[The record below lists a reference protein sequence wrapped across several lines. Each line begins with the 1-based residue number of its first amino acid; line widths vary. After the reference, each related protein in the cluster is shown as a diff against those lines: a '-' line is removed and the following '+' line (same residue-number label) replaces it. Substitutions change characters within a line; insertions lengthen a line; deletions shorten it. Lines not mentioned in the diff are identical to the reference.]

1 MNLRIILLSVLF
13 IGFTLESGAQPCPPS
28 FERITIEDGLSQ
40 STVRDMV
47 EDAQGYM
54 WFATADGLDR
64 YDGYEIT
71 SYRHDER
78 DSTSILSHNIQ
89 SLFIASDGRMWIA
102 HKRGISCYDAE
113 TERFTNYPFPHTG
126 EIYAP
131 HAIVET
137 DSTHLLVSS
146 AVQMSLFNRRTGT
159 FRVVRTFDDNYVTML
174 YRDARD
180 GTILV
185 GTDHGLC
192 RTDASCRQFT
202 FFPELTGMWIR
213 EVERTG
219 EGYWIS
225 TEGQGVLLADDSFH
239 VVRQYRKGPEPEG
252 LPSDIVRCT
261 HLDQQGNLWVGTIMG
276 LAVLL
281 PDRMT
286 VHHYFCNEFDQKSIS
301 HNSVLSLCS
310 DSQGGVWIGTYFGG
324 VNYYH
329 HLRNRFRHLRA
340 GIGSSYLNDRTISSI
355 VQSPGGDIWIGTNDG
370 GINIL
375 DIVTGRISS
384 LSMVRPG
391 NPDLQSENVKSICFV
406 TPDRAL
412 VGLYGGGLALVDRQ
426 RGVIR
431 SWNTQNSALQNDY
444 VYAIEPVGDR
454 YWIGTLR
461 GLALFD
467 GERFDGVPGVEIRS
481 EQHNMRISALLCD
494 TRGAVWIGTMNGGLF
509 RYDPSEGGLV
519 SYPYAEADD
528 GLLDEFVNCI
538 VEAHDGTIW
547 VGTNGGLNRLER
559 MPDGMYA
566 LSAPVEA
573 LRNQVVYGVVEDRT
587 GHLWVSTNRGLA
599 CYDPVRGRI
608 RFYSVSD
615 GLQGSQFNQYAFCMA
630 ASGEIYF
637 GGIHGITI
645 FDPGRLV
652 TNPFTPTP
660 IIKRL
665 RLFDREVRPGDGH
678 EVLERQIS
686 FSDRVVFTARQN
698 VFTLEFVGINYL
710 SCGRNTYAYKLEG
723 FDQEWYHTDRTSVS
737 YSNLSPGRYTFL
749 LRAANND
756 GVWNDT
762 PRRLEIRVLP
772 VWYRSWWATLIWMT
786 LFGGGCYYLALAL
799 RARRRIRQELADSE
813 RVARMSEQQLRF
825 FVNVSHE
832 LRTPL
837 TMIMLPLTEILDR
850 GISSPWLRQQLDY
863 IGRNARK
870 LMQLVNQFLD
880 YRKAELGVMK
890 LRTCQQEVSETLTEI
905 GLLFDRVAKRRSIE
919 YVLDIRTGSER
930 FIYDP
935 EYLERILSNL
945 LTNAFKYTPE
955 GGRITLSAWG
965 EEGDLVLCVSDTGK
979 GIPTE
984 AQARIFDRFY
994 QQDESIDGAGIGL
1007 SFVKKLVELHHGTI
1021 RLKSAP
1027 GVGSTFTVR
1036 LPSSESAYAPD
1047 EMAQEGTVSDSALE
1061 RARSNVDLLVAPPVP
1076 HRYDD
1081 AVGEERYTLLIVD
1094 DNADIRNYLYAEF
1107 SIDYRVMLAS
1117 SGEEALEIV
1126 QQQSPDLIISDVM
1139 MPGMG
1144 GIRFCHAIKQ
1154 NICTSHI
1161 PVILLTAKSGAE
1173 SEIEGLD
1180 SGADDYIVKPFS
1192 LQVLQTKVTNTLK
1205 MRECIR
1211 ARYATAE
1218 RVDPTKMT
1226 FSDCDRQF
1234 LDGVIGVIERNLD
1247 NPDLGV
1253 EQISHHLL
1261 VSRTTLHMKMKAV
1274 TGGSTTDF
1282 IRKIRLEHACRL
1294 LREGRYSVSEVS
1306 AMTGFNTP
1314 SYFATTFRKYIGCL
1328 PSKYVEEGEKASER
1342 GSEQD

>member
-1 MNLRIILLSVLF
+1 M
-13 IGFTLESGAQPCPPS
+13 
-28 FERITIEDGLSQ
+28 
-40 STVRDMV
+40 
-47 EDAQGYM
+47 
-54 WFATADGLDR
+54 
-64 YDGYEIT
+64 
-71 SYRHDER
+71 
-78 DSTSILSHNIQ
+78 
-89 SLFIASDGRMWIA
+89 
-102 HKRGISCYDAE
+102 
-113 TERFTNYPFPHTG
+113 
-126 EIYAP
+126 
-131 HAIVET
+131 
-137 DSTHLLVSS
+137 
-146 AVQMSLFNRRTGT
+146 
-159 FRVVRTFDDNYVTML
+159 
-174 YRDARD
+174 
-180 GTILV
+180 
-185 GTDHGLC
+185 
-192 RTDASCRQFT
+192 
-202 FFPELTGMWIR
+202 
-213 EVERTG
+213 
-219 EGYWIS
+219 
-225 TEGQGVLLADDSFH
+225 
-239 VVRQYRKGPEPEG
+239 
-252 LPSDIVRCT
+252 
-261 HLDQQGNLWVGTIMG
+261 
-276 LAVLL
+276 
-281 PDRMT
+281 
-286 VHHYFCNEFDQKSIS
+286 
-301 HNSVLSLCS
+301 
-310 DSQGGVWIGTYFGG
+310 
-324 VNYYH
+324 
-329 HLRNRFRHLRA
+329 
-340 GIGSSYLNDRTISSI
+340 NDRTISSI

-1061 RARSNVDLLVAPPVP
+1061 RARRGGGDE
-1076 HRYDD
+1076 
-1081 AVGEERYTLLIVD
+1081 VG
-1094 DNADIRNYLYAEF
+1094 
-1107 SIDYRVMLAS
+1107 
-1117 SGEEALEIV
+1117 
-1126 QQQSPDLIISDVM
+1126 
-1139 MPGMG
+1139 
-1144 GIRFCHAIKQ
+1144 
-1154 NICTSHI
+1154 
-1161 PVILLTAKSGAE
+1161 
-1173 SEIEGLD
+1173 
-1180 SGADDYIVKPFS
+1180 
-1192 LQVLQTKVTNTLK
+1192 
-1205 MRECIR
+1205 
-1211 ARYATAE
+1211 
-1218 RVDPTKMT
+1218 
-1226 FSDCDRQF
+1226 
-1234 LDGVIGVIERNLD
+1234 
-1247 NPDLGV
+1247 
-1253 EQISHHLL
+1253 
-1261 VSRTTLHMKMKAV
+1261 
-1274 TGGSTTDF
+1274 
-1282 IRKIRLEHACRL
+1282 RL
-1294 LREGRYSVSEVS
+1294 LRRARGLVRIEESVQGKGEVEAFLEEFLAERQRVPEIAVRLALQRVDHVDRLDVGHIVAADRLGGIGQRLRLTLDAHGRYDHGIELVGGLFQPDLQEGLTGIGNLIGIIPHIGNLQHLPPLQAVEVEYAVRVGGRS
-1306 AMTGFNTP
+1306 ARRILHNHR
-1314 SYFATTFRKYIGCL
+1314 S
-1328 PSKYVEEGEKASER
+1328 
-1342 GSEQD
+1342 SEQRARSIHDDTFESSFAGLGLRRQNGN